1 MRVQRSVIAPEPFDM
16 FARASRWP
24 SRQHPRRDDEGH
36 DGGGEGGANA
46 NDDAA
51 DTGKDAGEGD
61 KKPGESQDKDW
72 KAEYEKTLAHARKHE
87 TRAKENAAAA
97 KELADL
103 KKSQMTEVEKAN
115 TERDELAQ
123 RLADAEARSV
133 RSDAA
138 RKYSLTDEDLELLD
152 GVPAD
157 KFDARAKALSER
169 IKAAAPAGKSGL
181 PAGGEKEK
189 RTPTTLASSIAAH
202 YGT

>member
-1 MRVQRSVIAPEPFDM
+1 MADEQATTEPVEDQTPTPTPEV
-16 FARASRWP
+16 
-24 SRQHPRRDDEGH
+24 EKT
-36 DGGGEGGANA
+36 E
-46 NDDAA
+46 
-51 DTGKDAGEGD
+51 E
-61 KKPGESQDKDW
+61 EQDKDW

-138 RKYSLTDEDLELLD
+138 RKYSLTDEDLALLD

-189 RTPTTLASSIAAH
+189 TKSSTLSGSIAAH
-202 YGT
+202 YS